1 MMSNKDINFDGFG
14 FSNPIIRA
22 IDASGYEQP
31 SPIQEQAIPL
41 ILGGSDILAAAQTGT
56 GKTAAFVLPL
66 LEQLHLSSDSKK
78 PNIRLL
84 VLTPT
89 RELAAQVHENVETL
103 SQFLP
108 IRSAVIFGGVSE
120 KAQIAKLN
128 KGVDILVATP
138 GRLLDFFNR
147 RIVSFQSIKY
157 LVLDEADRMLDMG
170 FIHDI
175 KRIIKATPKQRQT
188 LFFSAT
194 FSDDIRK
201 LAQQFLNDPIEVSV
215 AARNTTA
222 VSVDQ
227 TVCPVEKPKKAAAL
241 AQLIQDNNWFQV
253 LVFTRTKHAANKL
266 TKYLDKNG
274 IHSAAIHGNKS
285 QSARTK
291 ALADFKSGTLQTLVA
306 TDIASRGLD
315 IQQLPQVVNYELPDV
330 PEDYVHRLGR
340 TGRAGATGHA
350 ISLVSSE
357 ESKQLFQIERLIKQT
372 IKRVKISGFDSDP
385 SILRKPKKEK
395 KRFFKK
401 RR

>member
-1 MMSNKDINFDGFG
+1 MMSTFKTFKQFG
-14 FSNPIIRA
+14 FSQPITKA
-22 IDASGYEQP
+22 VETAGYTEP
-31 SPIQEQAIPL
+31 SPIQEQAIPI
-41 ILGGSDILAAAQTGT
+41 ILDGTDVLAAAQTGT

-66 LEQLHLSSDSKK
+66 LEKLNSSTNTNTS
-78 PNIRLL
+78 NIRLL

-89 RELAAQVHENVETL
+89 RELAAQVYENIIAL
-103 SQFLP
+103 SQFLSLK
-108 IRSAVIFGGVSE
+108 SAVIFGGVSE
-120 KAQIAKLN
+120 KAQIATLN

-138 GRLLDFFNR
+138 GRLLDFHKR
-147 RIVSFQSIKY
+147 RIVSFNSIKY

-194 FSDDIRK
+194 FSDEIRK
-201 LAQQFLNDPIEVSV
+201 LAQQFLNDPVEVSV

-227 TVCPVEKPKKAAAL
+227 SVCPIEKPKKAAAL
-241 AQLIQDNNWFQV
+241 AQLINDNNWFQV

-274 IHSAAIHGNKS
+274 INSAAIHGNKS

-291 ALADFKSGTLQTLVA
+291 ALADFKSGSLQTLVA

-315 IQQLPQVVNYELPDV
+315 IDQLPQVVNYELPDV
-330 PEDYVHRLGR
+330 PEDYVHRIGR
-340 TGRAGATGHA
+340 TGRAGASGHA

-372 IKRVKISGFDSDP
+372 IKRTKITGFDSDP
-385 SILRKPKKEK
+385 SILRKPKKDK